1 MSLQLYRAGLCSLHW
16 RMHGQNL
23 ACDEGAW
30 DVVCIQLLAHLQ
42 PLAQSFAEASGR

>member
-1 MSLQLYRAGLCSLHW
+1 MSLQLYRAGFCPLHW
-16 RMHGQNL
+16 RMHDQNL

-30 DVVCIQLLAHLQ
+30 DVVCVQLLAHLQ

>member
-1 MSLQLYRAGLCSLHW
+1 MSLQLYRAGFCPLHG

-23 ACDEGAW
+23 ACDEGAR

-42 PLAQSFAEASGR
+42 STAQSFAEAIGR